1 MKLLVVNN
9 NLSFGYKIEFLRKGK
24 VIAKTPFRR
33 HMLTDSFLNNCA
45 AFPFLDCLGMPV
57 LGESVSPTPVRRDS
71 GSITFTQAA
80 NRITASSGFFQIGDV
95 GRLFKWGVGSGGLEV
110 YITNFVSSTQV
121 DVTASPDVAVAAV
134 GTVWYV
140 NTDALL
146 NPIAGLTWGCLN
158 NASENNTTYNTVGN
172 VCIITHNRVFY
183 SSPFTVAKTISE
195 IGFTHPTAFV
205 SLSDRDVVTPGVALG
220 VGDQAKV
227 TTQFIMNV
235 TPCTS
240 QAIANFATGFDSSGN
255 AKFEAFNNDCFRTI
269 NAGGGIQG
277 TANMEPDQPPTIGV
291 MLEDFTLQA
300 FDPNGNVI
308 AGTNFLKAAS
318 QIAYGAGSYYRDAK
332 AVYAISEGN
341 GTIYGFY
348 LSPWYNRRQYTLKL
362 TTPVVKNSTQVL
374 EITARKSWSR
384 VLTN

>member
-1 MKLLVVNN
+1 MKLLVHN

-45 AFPFLDCLGMPV
+45 TYAFLDCLGMPV

-71 GSITFTQAA
+71 GSITFTQSA
-80 NRITASSGFFQIGDV
+80 NRITASSGFFQLADV

-110 YITNFVSSTQV
+110 YITNFVSSTQI
-121 DVTASPDVAVAAV
+121 DVTASPDVGAAAV

-146 NPIAGLTWGCLN
+146 TPIAGLTWSCLN
-158 NASENNTTYNTVGN
+158 DASENNSSYNTVGN

-183 SSPFTVAKTISE
+183 SSAFTVAKTISE
-195 IGFTHPTAFV
+195 IGFRHPSAFLN
-205 SLSDRDVVTPGVALG
+205 LSDRDVVTPGVALG
-220 VGDQAKV
+220 IGDQAKV

-269 NAGGGIQG
+269 NAGGGLQG
-277 TANMEPDQPPTIGV
+277 TANMEPDQAPYIGV
-291 MLEDFTLQA
+291 MLQDFALQA
-300 FDPNGNVI
+300 FNPNGDVI
-308 AGTNFLKAAS
+308 PATYFLKGSA
-318 QIAYGAGSYYRDAK
+318 QIGYGAGSYYRDAK
-332 AVYAISEGN
+332 AAYAISEAN

-348 LSPWYNRRQYTLKL
+348 LSPWFNRRQYTLKL
-362 TTPVVKNSTQVL
+362 TTPFSKGSTQVL
-374 EITARKSWSR
+374 ELTCRKSWSR